1 MTRSRRRK
9 LLREAGKRRAIV
21 RTGIPVASALL
32 AYTPIV
38 YAQEQGAAA
47 GAPGALQEVVVT
59 AQKRTEILQD
69 VPVSIEA
76 LNNEKLA
83 QLNISD
89 IDDYVKY
96 LSGVTT
102 VKGLGQGGT
111 GIGTTHVYMRG
122 VVSGQDGNHSASQP
136 TVGTYLDEQPVTTI
150 DGTVD
155 IHIYDIAR
163 IEVLAGPQGTLY
175 GASSEAG
182 TIRIITN
189 KPDPTKFAA
198 GYDLSGNSVEHGGQG
213 WKAEGFVNIPLAPWA
228 AVRLVAWDQHDPGYI
243 HNVAGTDANAGIFNG
258 VREYPIGTG
267 CPCTLTTG
275 IPPIPGT
282 GNSNVNSQNSQYNT
296 ASLWGGRAALAMNL
310 GDNWTITP
318 TFMGQ
323 ELSSNGFFGY
333 DPAMGDLNVARFGTP
348 DSFKDSWTSTALTVE
363 GKVSNFDITYAGG
376 WFVRNEHTLSDYSDY
391 TYFYDKYF
399 ASGCQW
405 VTQAGYNYVTNP
417 ANPKAYFPNCV
428 EGGTKYPSD
437 SYYTAPQEYVITN
450 GHYTKWF
457 NELRVTTP
465 QEYPVKGLLGA
476 FVQRQVHEIWE
487 QYTIPGAG
495 GNPFSYNPQGLAQSL
510 NIPGVQ
516 GNTIWLTDEER
527 VDRDSAVF
535 GQLTWDIDSHW
546 QAIGGIRFY
555 KYKNSL
561 EGFYGYSENFHNLT
575 GFYPGMNICNPAL
588 GPAPFHGAPCTDLN
602 ETVSDNGKTY
612 RGTLTYKFDPE
623 ALMYFTY
630 STGFRPGGV
639 NRVFSAQLNSIYP
652 PYKAD
657 TLVNWEIGWKTEW
670 LNRRLRWNGALFLE
684 NWDNFQFLFLGPNSV
699 TVVQN
704 AASAQIKGIETNLE
718 WAATNQLMISG
729 SATYLHAVTTQ
740 NYCGPGS
747 TGAIGPV
754 GPQGQ
759 TYNNYIPGTAQ
770 LTTDCPDQG
779 LGYRLTSSSGFALPS
794 FSVGTGPEAPSG
806 TSLPVA
812 PKFKANL
819 VARYSFPVSSWDG
832 HAQAGFVYQSS
843 AEPLLRVVDQVS
855 LGKIPS
861 YGLLDLAGGVARNGL
876 SFELTVTNVT
886 DKRAQLTRFVEC
898 TTTTCTQPYAVPTL
912 PLTIGL
918 HVAQRF

>member
-9 LLREAGKRRAIV
+9 LLREAGKRCAIV

-32 AYTPIV
+32 ASTPIV
-38 YAQEQGAAA
+38 YAQEAGTAA
-47 GAPGALQEVVVT
+47 APGALQEVVVT
-59 AQKRTEILQD
+59 AQKRTEVLQD
-69 VPVSIEA
+69 VPISIEA
-76 LNNEKLA
+76 LNNERLA

-89 IDDYVKY
+89 MDDYVKY

-198 GYDLSGNSVEHGGQG
+198 GYDLSGNTVEHGGQG
-213 WKAEGFVNIPLAPWA
+213 WTAEGFVNIPLAPWA
-228 AVRLVAWDQHDPGYI
+228 AVRLVAWDEHDAGYI
-243 HNVAGTDANAGIFNG
+243 HNVAGTDANAGIING
-258 VREYPIGTG
+258 DREYPVGTA
-267 CPCTLTTG
+267 
-275 IPPIPGT
+275 PPNTVSSGFPPVPGT
-282 GNSNVNSQNSQYNT
+282 GNSNVNSQNKQYNT
-296 ASLWGGRAALAMNL
+296 ASLWGGRVALGLNL
-310 GDNWTITP
+310 GDNWTVTP

-323 ELSSNGFFGY
+323 EISSNGFFGY
-333 DPAMGDLNVARFGTP
+333 DPAMGDLNVARFGYA
-348 DSFKDSWTSTALTVE
+348 DSYKDSWTQAALTVE
-363 GKVSNFDITYAGG
+363 GKVGNFDITYAGG

-405 VTQAGYNYVTNP
+405 VTQSGYDYLQ
-417 ANPKAYFPNCV
+417 ANGSAYGNCF
-428 EGGTKYPSD
+428 GGTKYPSD
-437 SYYTAPQEYVITN
+437 SYFTAPQEYVITN
-450 GHYTKWF
+450 GHYTKWS

-465 QEYPVKGLLGA
+465 QEYALKALLGVFA
-476 FVQRQVHEIWE
+476 QRQVHEIWE

-495 GNPFSYNPQGLAQSL
+495 GNPYNYNPQGLAQSL
-510 NIPGVQ
+510 NIPGVP
-516 GNTIWLTDEER
+516 GNTVWLTDEER
-527 VDRDSAVF
+527 VDRDSAFF
-535 GQLTWDIDSHW
+535 GQLTWDISSAW
-546 QAIGGIRFY
+546 QVIGGIRFY

-561 EGFYGYSENFHNLT
+561 EGFYGYSQNFHNLT
-575 GFYPGMNICNPAL
+575 GFYPGQNICDPAL
-588 GPAPFHGAPCTDLN
+588 GPAPFHGAPCTNLN

-623 ALMYFTY
+623 RLMYFTY

-639 NRVFSAQLNSIYP
+639 NRVFSPAINAIFP
-652 PYKAD
+652 PYKTD
-657 TLVNWEIGWKTEW
+657 TLTNWEIGWKTEW

-718 WAATNQLMISG
+718 WAATSQLLISG
-729 SATYLHAVTTQ
+729 SATYLHAVTTTD
-740 NYCGPGS
+740 YCGPGNPPYA
-747 TGAIGPV
+747 TTVP
-754 GPQGQ
+754 PNQ
-759 TYNNYIPGTAQ
+759 NNYIPGTTN
-770 LTTDCPDQG
+770 LSTDCPNQN
-779 LGYRLTSSSGFALPS
+779 LGYRLNSGSGFGAPS
-794 FSVGTGPEAPSG
+794 LNVGTGPEAPSG
-806 TSLPVA
+806 SSLPVA
-812 PKFKANL
+812 PKFKGNI
-819 VARYSFPVSSWDG
+819 VARYTFPLSSWDG
-832 HAQAGFVYQSS
+832 HVQAGFVYQSS
-843 AEPLLRVVDQVS
+843 AEPLLRIVDQVS
-855 LGKIPS
+855 LGKLPS

-876 SFELTVTNVT
+876 SFELTLTNVT

-898 TTTTCTQPYAVPTL
+898 TTTTCTQPYAIPTL
-912 PLTIGL
+912 PFTVGL